1 MDIISNFPRLHRLQI
16 TILIEPPYSED
27 KNTPA
32 WKLEK
37 EVNTLHKK
45 SVIDF
50 FSSYMESHPYA
61 PLQELEFRFARDM
74 CGIFG
79 SSNSVWVVKLMRL
92 YPTSFGAQNC
102 KIETVRMFDDWDTD
116 MSEFGLVDE
125 KGLDC
130 PER

>member
-1 MDIISNFPRLHRLQI
+1 MPHCRNW
-16 TILIEPPYSED
+16 
-27 KNTPA
+27 N
-32 WKLEK
+32 
-37 EVNTLHKK
+37 
-45 SVIDF
+45 
-50 FSSYMESHPYA
+50 
-61 PLQELEFRFARDM
+61 
-74 CGIFG
+74 FG
-79 SSNSVWVVKLMRL
+79 SQEICVAFLGHPIPFGVVKLMRL